1 MERKLFLQA
10 IKVIVGKCIYIY
22 IYIFFFFEFESMIS
36 KIKCV
41 HSYSFNPF

>member
-22 IYIFFFFEFESMIS
+22 IYFFFFEFESMIS